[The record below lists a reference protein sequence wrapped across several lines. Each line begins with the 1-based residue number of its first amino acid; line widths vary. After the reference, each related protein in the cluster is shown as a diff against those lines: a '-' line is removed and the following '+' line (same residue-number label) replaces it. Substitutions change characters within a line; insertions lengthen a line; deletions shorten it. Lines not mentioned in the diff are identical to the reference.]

1 MIPDDLERTEVRRPF
16 SRDDAAQRAKV
27 IFLSLAAAVA
37 VLLIASFVY
46 AAKARSERNALRQ
59 EVAQL
64 RQDNANLTQWL
75 EERTQEVEQLRKR
88 LQGGQA
94 KPKAKAPSKPAPK
107 KKSST
112 TKKTSQKSQT
122 RR

>member
-1 MIPDDLERTEVRRPF
+1 MNPDDLERTEVRRPF
-16 SRDDAAQRAKV
+16 SRDEAAQRAKV
-27 IFLSLAAAVA
+27 IFLSLAASVA
-37 VLLIASFVY
+37 ILLIASFVY

-64 RQDNANLTQWL
+64 RQDNADLTQWL
-75 EERTQEVEQLRKR
+75 EERTQEVEKLKKR

-94 KPKAKAPSKPAPK
+94 KPKAKTPSKPAPK
-107 KKSST
+107 KKT
-112 TKKTSQKSQT
+112 TAPKKTSKKSQT